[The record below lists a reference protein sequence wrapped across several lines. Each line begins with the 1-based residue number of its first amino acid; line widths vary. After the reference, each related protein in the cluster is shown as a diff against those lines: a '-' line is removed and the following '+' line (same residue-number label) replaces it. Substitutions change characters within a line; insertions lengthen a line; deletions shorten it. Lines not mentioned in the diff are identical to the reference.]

1 VTSFAA
7 PVFDYSC
14 NMVLGVTLM
23 GLSGVFDPAW
33 DGPQAQ
39 AVRAC
44 FEEISKRLGN
54 APDQARAWNAVKKI
68 PLK

>member
-1 VTSFAA
+1 
-7 PVFDYSC
+7 
-14 NMVLGVTLM
+14 MVLGVTLM

-54 APDQARAWNAVKKI
+54 APDQARAWNAAKKI